1 MERNQT
7 TQGLNFPFLNSHRI
21 PKRNLLFA
29 SAVLLLLSFLSFN
42 YFHQNPSITKEVKK
56 LQNYISRQE
65 DDFNQL
71 VKDSSL
77 MRKLVQQQE
86 SLQEFKS
93 IEVKEYGFFLYA
105 ETLSEQGELLFW
117 NNQKVL
123 PTTNDLSLT
132 EGEFFQRLSNGFYVI
147 IKKRIQLSGMSN
159 FVLAYA
165 LIPVYYQ
172 YEVESNYLENS
183 FAHNSKA
190 SRKLL
195 LSEAKTPYEIHAL
208 NNQHLFYVA
217 QKPFTSVLVSDPVT
231 LILRIA
237 ALVLLLGYVQFM
249 AEAIIK
255 KYGATKAAIFLAT
268 ALVSIRLLLYL
279 FPSFFHLRQFSLF
292 DPGVY
297 STNWLNRSL
306 GDLLINTILF
316 CWLAVFVWYNMG
328 PIKKLPSFLKG
339 NRIYVA
345 GVLALFFLILSTF
358 ELANIVRSMVA
369 DSKISFSVIDFFS
382 LDVYTVVGF
391 VVLALVS
398 LSYYYFTRIL
408 FRFIFPAFANK
419 TIYIYFIIATVGLI
433 YLSFQSGNSLVIF
446 HIPVL
451 IWLVVYTLL
460 VSQEQ
465 FIINHFR
472 ITMAGVLF
480 WIFVFSISLAGI
492 ILKENEEKEWV
503 FRKSIAETQHEL
515 TDPSQEK
522 TLKIAL
528 AYLDNDFLSKNFNRF
543 ANAYTYRY
551 LRDSIINDNLFIS
564 YKNAYATK
572 IFVFDSLNRGLY
584 NDEARSYADL
594 NDIVMMRS
602 KPTGIPDLYYHET
615 SFDNL
620 AYITKRVIERKGSFL
635 GTFFI
640 ISTPKKYSSDG
651 FFPELFKHT
660 SDSDIEN
667 LPSYSYAVYNNN
679 LLVSASNKY
688 PFRTSLLQE
697 EIPISEF
704 ERRANGDFDELWY
717 KATNSKVVVIAK
729 KRDSVIESITL
740 FSYLFCA
747 FLFMVGLMQLIA
759 FILNMFKFS
768 GDVFSRLS
776 IRSQVHGTI
785 IFISILSFLIIG
797 AATISFFI
805 TRYNRNNIDKLSRT
819 SGIMVREMQ
828 KRIEDQ
834 SIFDDVLKIYDSV
847 SNANLQKLIE
857 EVSDIHD
864 VDVNVYTLQG
874 NLRVSSRPDF
884 YNWGILSIKMHPEAF
899 YHLSRMREV
908 QYVQEENMSSLSYQ
922 SMYAPVRDGRG
933 NVYAF
938 LNIPYFSSELD
949 LNQEISNFL
958 VTIINLN
965 AFIFLIAGVIALF
978 ITNKITRSFSII
990 GDKMKEVRLGK
1001 TNEEIEWNYKDEI
1014 GELVQ
1019 QYNKMV
1025 RQLEQSAEALAK
1037 SEREGAWREMA
1048 RQVAHEIKNPLT
1060 PMKLSIQYLQ
1070 KAIDNNQGNVKELTS
1085 NVANT
1090 LIEQID
1096 HLSKIA
1102 ADFSRFANIGIK
1114 NVEVLDLHHVLSSL
1128 VGLYSADPKVQL
1140 KWKKVNAP
1148 LEMEADKT
1156 HMNRLFTNLLTNA
1169 VDACAEEGECLI
1181 EINEETNDGQ
1191 LLIQVKDNGEGIPEE
1206 TRSKIFVPNFTTKT
1220 SGTGLGLAMCKSIV
1234 EQAGGNIWFETEKG
1248 KGTTFFVELPLL
1260 K

>member
-7 TQGLNFPFLNSHRI
+7 TKRLKFSYLNSRRL
-21 PKRNLLFA
+21 PKRNLIFA
-29 SAVLLLLSFLSFN
+29 SILLLLLSLGTAS
-42 YFHQNPSITKEVKK
+42 YFSQNPSIDSEVKK
-56 LQNYISRQE
+56 LQSYIVNQQK
-65 DDFNQL
+65 DFNEL
-71 VKDSSL
+71 VTDTLL
-77 MRKLVQQQE
+77 MRKLVRQQE
-86 SLQEFKS
+86 SLEEFKT
-93 IEVKEYGFFLYA
+93 IANKEYGFFLYA

-123 PTTNDLSLT
+123 PAVNDMSLT
-132 EGEFFQRLSNGFYVI
+132 EGDFFQRLSNGHYLIV
-147 IKKRIQLSGMSN
+147 KRRVRLSGMSN
-159 FVLAYA
+159 YVIAYA
-165 LIPVYYQ
+165 LIPVFYQ
-172 YEVESNYLENS
+172 YVVESTYLPNR
-183 FAHNSKA
+183 FAHDAAASK
-190 SRKLL
+190 KIM
-195 LSEAKTPYEIHAL
+195 LSETRSPYEVRTL
-208 NNQHLFYVA
+208 NKQHLFYVE
-217 QKPFTSVLVSDPVT
+217 QKKLSTSLSSDPFSLV
-231 LILRIA
+231 LRIV
-237 ALVLLLGYVQFM
+237 ALLLVLGYVQLT
-249 AEAIIK
+249 AETVTK
-255 KYGATKAAIFLAT
+255 KYGAIKGALFLSLMLVIIRIFIY
-268 ALVSIRLLLYL
+268 LV
-279 FPSFFHLRQFSLF
+279 PSFFYLRQFHLF
-292 DPGVY
+292 DPGIY
-297 STNWLNRSL
+297 SSNGLNRSL
-306 GDLLINTILF
+306 GDVLINSILF
-316 CWLAVFVWYNMG
+316 CWIAFFVWFNIG
-328 PIKKLPSFLKG
+328 PVTRMPSFLKG
-339 NRIYVA
+339 NRIFSA
-345 GVLALFFLILSTF
+345 GTGALFFLILSTF
-358 ELANIVRSMVA
+358 EFANIVRSLVA
-369 DSKISFSVIDFFS
+369 DSKISFRVTDFFS
-382 LDVYTVVGF
+382 LDIYTVVGF
-391 VVLALVS
+391 VVLALLS
-398 LSYYYFTRIL
+398 LGYYYFTRIL
-408 FRFIFPAFANK
+408 FRFIFQAFKNK
-419 TIYIYFIIATVGLI
+419 PVYIYFIIAFIGLI
-433 YLSFQSGNSLVIF
+433 YLSFQSGNALVIF

-451 IWLVVYTLL
+451 LWLVIYTLL

-465 FIINHFR
+465 FIINHFKVT
-472 ITMAGVLF
+472 IAGVLF
-480 WIFVFSISLAGI
+480 WIFVFSISLAFI
-492 ILKENEEKEWV
+492 ILKENKEKEWI
-503 FRKSIAETQHEL
+503 FRKSIAEKQHEL

-528 AYLDNDFLSKNFNRF
+528 AYLDNDFLANNFDRF

-551 LRDSIINDNLFIS
+551 FRDSIINDNIFVN
-564 YKNAYATK
+564 YKNAYSTR

-584 NDEARSYADL
+584 NEEQRSFADL
-594 NDIVMMRS
+594 NDIFTMRS
-602 KPTGIPDLYYHET
+602 KPTGIPDLYYHES

-620 AYITKRVIERKGSFL
+620 TYITKRVIRRDNSFV

-640 ISTPKKYSSDG
+640 ISSPKKYSSDG

-660 SDSDIEN
+660 NNSDIEN
-667 LPSYSYAVYNNN
+667 LPSYYYAVYNNG

-688 PFRTSLLQE
+688 PFRTSLTAA
-697 EIPISEF
+697 EIPVSEY
-704 ERRANGDFDELWY
+704 EQRENDDFDELWY
-717 KATNSKVVVIAK
+717 KAGNNKVVVIVK
-729 KRDSVIESITL
+729 KSDSLIESITL

-747 FLFMVGLMQLIA
+747 FLFMVGLMQLFA
-759 FILNMFKFS
+759 FLLDMFNIS
-768 GDVFSRLS
+768 GNIFTRLS

-805 TRYNRNNIDKLSRT
+805 KRYNRNNIDKLSRT

-834 SIFDDVLKIYDSV
+834 RIFDDVLKIYDSL
-847 SNANLQKLIE
+847 SNANLQTLIE

-884 YNWGILSIKMHPEAF
+884 YKWGVLSTKIHPEAF
-899 YHLSRMREV
+899 YHLSRLRQV
-908 QYVQEENMSSLSYQ
+908 QYVQEESMGSLSYQ
-922 SMYAPVRDGRG
+922 SMYAPVRAGKG
-933 NVYAF
+933 EVYAY

-990 GDKMKEVRLGK
+990 GNKMKEVRLGK

-1014 GELVQ
+1014 GELVL

-1070 KAIDNNQGNVKELTS
+1070 KAIDNNQSNVKELTS

-1102 ADFSRFANIGIK
+1102 ADFSRFANIGNK
-1114 NVEVLDLHHVLSSL
+1114 NVEVLDLHQILASL
-1128 VGLYSADPKVQL
+1128 VGLYSTDPKVRLVWHQEKGPL
-1140 KWKKVNAP
+1140 KMK
-1148 LEMEADKT
+1148 ADKT

-1169 VDACAEEGECLI
+1169 VDACMQEEKCII
-1181 EINEETNDGQ
+1181 EINEEIKEGHV
-1191 LLIQVKDNGEGIPEE
+1191 LLQVKDNGEGIPEE

-1234 EQAGGNIWFETEKG
+1234 EQAGGDIWFETETD
-1248 KGTTFFVELPLL
+1248 KGTTFFVQLPLL